1 MRGKGSLSLKRRVK
15 GEEWYGVWGM
25 SFGVW
30 GSRYDIE
37 IGSEL

>member
-1 MRGKGSLSLKRRVK
+1 
-15 GEEWYGVWGM
+15 M

-37 IGSEL
+37 IGSELWTYWITND